1 MTNETPPDG
10 ASHPAPSDRRVPS
23 ARKPRR
29 PNRVVL
35 QADVA
40 ADGRRNMSVERE
52 GDDVVIRGHDL
63 GPVVTRAWGS
73 GTSEYEWAWRIRAA
87 SLPAL
92 LAALDGQPGDDP
104 LDVVC
109 RWSEAHPGQ
118 DPGSVL
124 KRADVPLEFSNW
136 VGD

>member
-1 MTNETPPDG
+1 
-10 ASHPAPSDRRVPS
+10 V
-23 ARKPRR
+23 
-29 PNRVVL
+29 VVL

-40 ADGRRNMSVERE
+40 TDGRRNLSVERE

-63 GPVVTRAWGS
+63 GPVVSRAWGP
-73 GTSEYEWAWRIRAA
+73 GTSEYEWVWRIRAA

-92 LAALDGQPGDDP
+92 LEALDGQPGDDP
-104 LDVVC
+104 LKVLR
-109 RWSEAHPGQ
+109 RWSEVHPGQ
-118 DPGSVL
+118 DPGTVL

>member
-1 MTNETPPDG
+1 MTSDKPPAG
-10 ASHPAPSDRRVPS
+10 AQPRSSELPA
-23 ARKPRR
+23 ALKPIHRR

-40 ADGRRNMSVERE
+40 ADGRRNLSVERE

-63 GPVVTRAWGS
+63 GPVVTRAFGP

-104 LDVVC
+104 VDVVC
-109 RWSEAHPGQ
+109 RWSVAHPGQ

-124 KRADVPLEFSNW
+124 KRADVPLEFWNW
-136 VGD
+136 VDD